1 MKYKAVFLDIDD
13 TLLSHNQPV
22 SKGNLAAIAR
32 AQAAGVLVTIATG
45 RGYLGCTKVWQ
56 QLGLQGPIIVFGGA
70 LIKDTR
76 DARTLFSAEIPPA
89 LVVEALEY
97 ARGLG
102 LVAQIYQDDN
112 VIVEED
118 NPTSKA
124 YVGVQNLPYVV
135 DPQIRDKAWRE
146 IPKVLV
152 FSPLEI
158 EPEMVRAF
166 GERFRGRLEVA
177 SSKPGFIELNLYGSN
192 KGTTMLRLAEKLGIR
207 QGETIAVGDNTLDLQ
222 MIEMAGLGVCVENG
236 QQAVKDIADVVA
248 PACDA
253 DGVAWVIDTYIFGQ

>member
-1 MKYKAVFLDIDD
+1 MKYKAIFLDIDD

-22 SKGNLAAIAR
+22 SARNLEAIAR

-45 RGYLGCTKVWQ
+45 RGYLGCTAVWK

-70 LIKDTR
+70 LIMDTR
-76 DARTLFSAEIPPA
+76 DGKTIFSAEVPPA
-89 LVVEALEY
+89 LVRESLEY
-97 ARGLG
+97 ARELG
-102 LVAQIYQDDN
+102 LVAQIYQGDT

-124 YVGVQNLPYVV
+124 YVGVQNLPYLV
-135 DPQIRDKAWRE
+135 DPDIRRKEWKE

-152 FSPLEI
+152 FSPLDV
-158 EPEMVRAF
+158 EPQMVQKF
-166 GERFRGRLEVA
+166 EERFTGRLEVA

-192 KGTTMLRLAEKLGIR
+192 KGTTMLRLAEQLGIR
-207 QGETIAVGDNTLDLQ
+207 QEEIIAVGDNTLDLQ
-222 MIEMAGLGVCVENG
+222 MIQMAGLGVCVENG
-236 QQAVKDIADVVA
+236 QQVVKDVADAVA
-248 PACDA
+248 PACEA